1 MHHKR
6 QDITQLSARSR
17 AFSGDP
23 KLNRVESII
32 LAAQAGL
39 GKTWTAVLH
48 ITILAFYPDQTL
60 EACGEAHV
68 SPTSSGFIS
77 ASERPL
83 HVS

>member
-1 MHHKR
+1 MHTKR
-6 QDITQLSARSR
+6 QDITQPSARSR

-23 KLNRVESII
+23 ELNRVEAII
-32 LAAQAGL
+32 LATRAGL

-48 ITILAFYPDQTL
+48 ITILAFYSNQTL